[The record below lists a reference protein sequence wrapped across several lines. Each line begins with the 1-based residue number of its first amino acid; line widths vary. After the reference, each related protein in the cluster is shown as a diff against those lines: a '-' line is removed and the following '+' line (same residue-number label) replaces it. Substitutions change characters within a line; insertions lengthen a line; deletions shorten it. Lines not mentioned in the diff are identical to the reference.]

1 MLAPVRTLFVGLV
14 TTLALLGVFV
24 FMPGTVPP
32 SLRDALGV
40 GPARLER
47 APAITGDGSYAFLQH
62 QRGDPDTPVTYS
74 PCEPIRVEVNPEGV
88 DDEERAREIVLDA
101 LGRVSEATGLRL
113 EYAGDTDARPRWRSR
128 NRPALGGSR
137 PVLISFA
144 TSDEVSELEG
154 KVAGLGGSAS
164 VRRNGTRTY
173 VSGQVTLDADTFD
186 DLLDRRSGARVARAI
201 TLHELGHLVGLA
213 HVDDENELMNAESGN
228 RLDFGPGD
236 LRGLAELGRGSC
248 A

>member
-1 MLAPVRTLFVGLV
+1 MLAVVRNVFVGLV
-14 TTLALLGVFV
+14 TVLALLGVVV

-32 SLRDALGV
+32 SLRDVLGV

-47 APAITGDGSYAFLQH
+47 APEITGDGSYSFLQH
-62 QRGDPDTPVTYS
+62 QPGDPGTPVTYS

-88 DDEERAREIVLDA
+88 DDEDRAREIVVEA
-101 LGRVSEATGLRL
+101 LARVSEATGLRL
-113 EYAGDTDARPRWRSR
+113 EYVGDTGDRPRWRGR
-128 NRPALGGSR
+128 NRPVLGGSR
-137 PVLISFA
+137 PVLVSFA
-144 TSDEVSELEG
+144 TSDEVPELEG

-164 VRRNGTRTY
+164 VQRNGTRTY

-186 DLLDRRSGARVARAI
+186 DLLDRRSGARVALAI

-213 HVDDENELMNAESGN
+213 HVDDEGELMHAESGA

-248 A
+248 V